1 MKDRVFFHKPN
12 TDLFRSFGLT
22 SIDMH
27 YHSNYSDS
35 YTRVSTIIKKARK
48 LKMGVS
54 ITDHN
59 DVRGNIEAAGMGTDV
74 MVIPGIEV
82 SSMQGP
88 HLLFY
93 FYSRDELTQF
103 YEKHVKPYKQQNPY
117 MAINRRVEE
126 LIESSKNYNCLRVAA
141 HPYGYAVANSGL
153 FKSISK
159 KYVPDP
165 VINDIDCME
174 VICGAM
180 NRKLN
185 RKALATARELNKGF
199 TGGSDGHTI
208 FELGKIVTSSYAED
222 VETFLNNILKKKNY
236 VVGTEAH
243 VQSRILPSTNL
254 VTKHLRYALPAIKVQ
269 YQINKVR
276 IASVKNRILEKG
288 HSLFNSK
295 D

>member
-12 TDLFRSFGLT
+12 CDLFKSFGLN
-22 SIDMH
+22 SVDMH
-27 YHSNYSDS
+27 LHSNYSDS
-35 YTRVSTIIKKARK
+35 YTRVSTIMKKAKK

-59 DVRGNIEAAGMGTDV
+59 EIRGNVEAAAIADGV
-74 MVIPGIEV
+74 MVVPGIEV

-93 FYSRDELTQF
+93 FYSHAELEQF
-103 YEKHVKPYKQQNPY
+103 YEKHVKPYKQENPY

-126 LIESSKNYNCLRVAA
+126 LLESSKNYNCLRVAA

-153 FKSISK
+153 FKLVSK
-159 KYVPDP
+159 KYIADP
-165 VINDIDCME
+165 VVNDIDCME

-185 RKALATARELNKGF
+185 KRALATAMELNKGF

-208 FELGKIVTSSYAED
+208 FEFGHIATCSYAED

-236 VVGTEAH
+236 VVGTETN
-243 VQSRILPSTNL
+243 VQSRIIPSTNL
-254 VTKHLRYALPAIKVQ
+254 VTKHLRYALPAMKVQ
-269 YQINKVR
+269 YQINRVR
-276 IASVKNRILEKG
+276 INNLKKKIVE
-288 HSLFNSK
+288 HSHNLFR
-295 D
+295 